1 MNMADMIER
10 LPTIAISEIK
20 VGDTIIM
27 STLPGADTNR
37 LTAVSMLTG
46 VEPLL
51 TMIAQRQ
58 AAGGQPRPQNVD
70 LQGNFG
76 GMFGGIGP

>member
-1 MNMADMIER
+1 MSDLIER

-20 VGDTIIM
+20 VGDMIIM
-27 STLPGADTNR
+27 STLVGADQNR
-37 LTAVSMLTG
+37 LTAVSMVTG

-51 TMIAQRQ
+51 TMLAQRQ
-58 AAGGQPRPQNVD
+58 AAGGGTQPRPQNVD

-76 GMFGGIGP
+76 GMFGGGGP